1 MLKLLSTEC
10 LKLRR
15 SYMVLISAAGAAFT
29 PFMTFL
35 LYSKSGGA
43 KADFS
48 DYALYTNWFTTLLTG
63 VLLYG
68 LITTYVFNREHED
81 DTLKHLLT
89 LPVSRLVILTS
100 KLLIVFLWVLVM
112 TFISFLFV
120 VIFSKLGSFQN
131 ITMHLILQSFCNYLI
146 SSGLLFLLMF
156 PIMLIVLLKKGYV
169 PALAFSIMMVVASFI
184 ILSSSYAVFFPW
196 SAITIY
202 INPKMFPINYPI
214 WYYLISTFITSTLSF
229 IVSLLYFFKK
239 DIQ

>member
-1 MLKLLSTEC
+1 MLKLLYTEC

-15 SYMVLISAAGAAFT
+15 SSMILISTAGAAFT

-35 LYSKSGGA
+35 LYSKSGGP

-48 DYALYTNWFTTLLTG
+48 DYALYTNWFSTLLTG

-68 LITTYVFNREHED
+68 LITIYVFNREHED

-89 LPVSRLVILTS
+89 LPVSRLLILTS
-100 KLLIVFLWVLVM
+100 KLLIVFLWMLLM
-112 TFISFLFV
+112 TFISFILV

-131 ITMHLILQSFCNYLI
+131 ITIHLILQSFYNYLI
-146 SSGLLFLLMF
+146 SAGLLFLLMC

-169 PALAFSIMMVVASFI
+169 PALAFSIMMVVASFV
-184 ILSSSYAVFFPW
+184 ILSSKYAVFFPW

-214 WYYLISTFITSTLSF
+214 WYYLISTLITSILSF
-229 IVSLLYFFKK
+229 IMSSLYFLNK
-239 DIQ
+239 DVQ